1 MPHSSYSSSE
11 GVYCP
16 TLHDYWALS
25 SSASSIY
32 LNLAQLLL
40 CHPQMD
46 KTAVASPDGDLTYRQ
61 LLHETCRTAS
71 ALEQRGIQP
80 EERVLIAL
88 DDDHMQLCLTL
99 GCWAVGAIPVLTH
112 PQFSGV
118 NFRQIVND
126 IMPTLCIVRSDRTA
140 EAHAALE
147 NASTSTT
154 LLSIPPHVFLTEKDW
169 RLIKG
174 DPFWRK
180 FYLCSSKR
188 MQCIQYSSG
197 TTGAAKGVMHSAQGL
212 LDFIRYQMVE
222 FLGFLTEDIF
232 YTVPRTFF
240 SYGILLNLTTPLSIN
255 ATTIR
260 DSRWPTPEKIIE
272 NIQRYRPSMLLG
284 VPLHFQSILDNAAM
298 LPQNFKPRFLLAG
311 GAPLSHTLIQRWY
324 DTYGTW
330 IHDALGLSETL
341 GLIATTYPHSPLECS
356 GVGYITPSCTTRL
369 LDKNQKTV
377 DLGALGE
384 LWVHNDFLAIG
395 YWNNPSLTAERF
407 HRDENGQ
414 RWYATGDIFRE
425 DEHGCLHFEGRL
437 DDCFKIKG
445 RWVTPIEVEER
456 VLQHIPA
463 ISSCLLIE
471 GQMENGIA
479 GSVLF
484 VETLHPY
491 STDILARE
499 VHDALS
505 TLETYK
511 HPTCCHVMP
520 HLPTNTN
527 GKPDRNALRHRVPA
541 LLAQHST

>member
-16 TLHDYWALS
+16 TLHDYWQHTPP
-25 SSASSIY
+25 SI
-32 LNLAQLLL
+32 NLRINFAQLLL
-40 CHPQMD
+40 SHPQME
-46 KTAVASPDGDLTYRQ
+46 KTAIACPDGDLTYRQ
-61 LLHETCRTAS
+61 LLRETCRTAS

-99 GCWAVGAIPVLTH
+99 GCWAIGAIPVLLN
-112 PQFSGV
+112 PQFTVV
-118 NFRQIVND
+118 NFDHIVND
-126 IMPTLCIVRSDRTA
+126 ITPTLCVVRSDRA
-140 EAHAALE
+140 SEAQSALE
-147 NASTSTT
+147 NACTSTT
-154 LLSIPPHVFLTEKDW
+154 LLPIPSHAFLTEKDW
-169 RLIKG
+169 RLIDG
-174 DPFWRK
+174 DPKWQNFH
-180 FYLCSSKR
+180 LCLSQR
-188 MQCIQYSSG
+188 VQTIQYSSG
-197 TTGAAKGVMHSAQGL
+197 TTGAAKGVMHSAQAL
-212 LDFIRYQMVE
+212 LDFEHCQM
-222 FLGFLTEDIF
+222 LGFLGVLEEDVI
-232 YTVPRTFF
+232 YTFPRTFF
-240 SYGILLNLTTPLSIN
+240 SYGILHNLINPLSIN
-255 ATTIR
+255 ATTVR
-260 DSRWPTPEKIIE
+260 DSRWPTPEKISE

-284 VPLHFQSILDNAAM
+284 VPLHFQSLLDSAEK
-298 LPQNFKPRFLLAG
+298 LPPHYKPRFILAG
-311 GAPLSHTLIQRWY
+311 GSPLSRRLIQRWY

-330 IHDALGLSETL
+330 IHDGVGSSETP
-341 GLIATTYPHSPLECS
+341 GFIAITFPHNPLECN
-356 GVGYITPSCTTRL
+356 GVGYASPSCDIRL
-369 LDKNQKTV
+369 LDENKDPV
-377 DLGALGE
+377 ALGSLGE
-384 LWVHNDFLAIG
+384 LWVHSHFLATG
-395 YWNNPSLTAERF
+395 YWNNPSLTAQRF
-407 HRDENGQ
+407 LCDEKGR
-414 RWYATGDIFRE
+414 RWHSSGDIFRE

-484 VETLHPY
+484 VETLHSY

-527 GKPDRNALRHRVPA
+527 GKPDRNALRQRVPA